1 MSTFTKDALIRDD
14 QKPLAFAVYK
24 EAVAML
30 GNKNFCYFG
39 EDAGIELCKIFRN
52 LWFQRIMAAQ
62 GGVVSMELFA
72 EAYRAFNYANMALG
86 TRGRFAALVDSLV
99 SVSDR
104 RERAHLVKMG
114 RQINGIITSPVL
126 RQYRAAV

>member
-39 EDAGIELCKIFRN
+39 EDAGIELCKLFRN
-52 LWFQRIMAAQ
+52 LWFHRCMGTQ
-62 GGVVSMELFA
+62 GGSVPMEIFA
-72 EAYRAFNYANMALG
+72 ESYRAFNYANMALG
-86 TRGRFAALVDSLV
+86 TRGRFVALAESLV

-104 RERAHLVKMG
+104 RARAHLVKMG